1 MSAKPVK
8 IFLGGFCA
16 FFAFFLSFFFN
27 LLESLY
33 LENGNSLP
41 KQCQASFREEGGICS
56 AKHTQTPARTHTN
69 THTQSHNQNRRS
81 EVKLGHPTLPSLFRP
96 SLSSFLLR
104 QSVLS
109 SNTTPLVKHTHTY
122 HLDTVQP
129 PTTAHKTVSS
139 IH

>member
-1 MSAKPVK
+1 METPSQNSVRLHLEKRE
-8 IFLGGFCA
+8 A
-16 FFAFFLSFFFN
+16 FV
-27 LLESLY
+27 
-33 LENGNSLP
+33 
-41 KQCQASFREEGGICS
+41 
-56 AKHTQTPARTHTN
+56 ARN
-69 THTQSHNQNRRS
+69 THKHPPAHTHNQNRRS

-129 PTTAHKTVSS
+129 PTTVHKTLSS